1 MNGVFDIPRFSGVST
16 GCGIAANAPRPEP
29 AKRNDDT
36 LTEEEAA
43 RRLEAGEVVLFDSV
57 SRTWRTY

>member
-1 MNGVFDIPRFSGVST
+1 MDVVKRMLIE
-16 GCGIAANAPRPEP
+16 AANAPRPEP

-43 RRLEAGEVVLFDSV
+43 RRLEAGETVLFDSV
-57 SRTWRTY
+57 SRAWRTY